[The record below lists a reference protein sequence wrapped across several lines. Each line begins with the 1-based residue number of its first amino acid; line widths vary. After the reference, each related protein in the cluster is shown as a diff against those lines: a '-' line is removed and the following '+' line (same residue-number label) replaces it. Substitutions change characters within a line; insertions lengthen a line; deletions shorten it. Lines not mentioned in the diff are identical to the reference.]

1 MKKEGQEKMGTEKS
15 QTNRKAPKAGGGHAD
30 LDGQYGN
37 IGISAVA
44 AALPYAGK
52 AKNPHHA
59 STHEEDHR
67 RSEHRTRS
75 VLEV

>member
-1 MKKEGQEKMGTEKS
+1 MGNKKS
-15 QTNRKAPKAGGGHAD
+15 QTNRKAPKASGNHAD
-30 LDGQYGN
+30 LDRQYGN

-67 RSEHRTRS
+67 RSDHRARS

>member
-1 MKKEGQEKMGTEKS
+1 MKWKGRKMGNEKS
-15 QTNRKAPKAGGGHAD
+15 QTNRKAPKASGSHAD
-30 LDGQYGN
+30 LDRQYGN

-52 AKNPHHA
+52 AKNPRHA
-59 STHEEDHR
+59 STHKGDRR
-67 RSEHRTRS
+67 RSERRTRS